1 MRTLARTHG
10 VQQPLLACLVSGCSN
25 KPRAVLLRLFLLKRD
40 SAARSSDRSV
50 REVKGPAG
58 KTKKQAQNVGVIRAI
73 NRALAA
79 FGSNLEISARDAVSH
94 HERLHA
100 MAPDPKKLK
109 AAVKEVSARCR
120 HACTMILLHICHGF
134 LVQYAAAALCV
145 RGTPVSHASAG
156 SDCFARRAG
165 VAAWCHCPR
174 GTVLLRCWQ
183 LEQKPVMVAFGVV
196 VCARALCR
204 AVRSTWA
211 CLHVRGE
218 SPHAAGCARSQQTC
232 DAWHAMGGV
241 HHFMDGD

>member
-40 SAARSSDRSV
+40 STVRSSDHLARFARS
-50 REVKGPAG
+50 KGRRG
-58 KTKKQAQNVGVIRAI
+58 KQKNRHKQNSL

-79 FGSNLEISARDAVSH
+79 FVSNLEISARDAVSH

-145 RGTPVSHASAG
+145 RGTPVSHAGAG